1 MLLPRDVKGQ
11 KFLFS
16 TVALFILSIFIFSS
30 LGFAEEGEL
39 GRIRKAIGGKRARW
53 SAEETSVSKLPLEQK
68 RKRVGLIKP
77 TAQESQ
83 NDEELLTASAPIS
96 LAAPVGSFDW
106 RSNGMNYV
114 TPVKDQKACGSCWA
128 FATTAALESQVAI
141 ATGGVNK
148 DLAEQTLVSC
158 SGAGSCNGGYI
169 DRASN
174 YISASGS
181 GLPTENCFNY
191 TAANTSC
198 GYMCSDW
205 QKSTDAIMSWHWV
218 TYTTPTVSILK
229 DALFTY
235 GPLVTTMDVYED
247 FYYYHQGIYSYT
259 SGTYQGGH
267 AVLLVGYDDSAQCFL
282 VKNSW
287 GTGWGEAGYFKIS
300 YNELKSLTHFGF
312 YTIAYEGYYQ
322 PTPPPAAPAAPSD
335 LSATAFS
342 STQINLSW
350 TDNSSNESGFK
361 IERCT
366 GSGCT
371 SFSQITT
378 VGAGVKTYNNSGLA
392 GGESYTYRVRAY
404 NSGGNSDY
412 SKTATALTPA
422 VLTGPAAPSGL
433 SATASSSTQI
443 NLSWVDNSSNE
454 SGFKIERCTGSGCTS
469 FSQIATVGAG
479 VKTYNNSG
487 LAGGAS
493 YTYRVCAYNSSGNS
507 KYSDAATAAT
517 PAVPTGP
524 AAPSGLSATAFSS
537 TQINLSW
544 TDNSSNESGFKIE
557 RCKGSGCTS
566 FSQIA
571 TLGAG
576 VRTYNNSGL
585 AGGASYTYRVRAYNS
600 SGNSNYSNTATA
612 ETPAAIRPV
621 APTGLSA
628 AASSSTQIDLSWA
641 DNSNNE
647 TGFKIERCTG
657 STCTYFR
664 QIATVGPNINTF
676 SNTGL
681 SKYSVYRYR
690 VRSYNSYGNSAY
702 SNIIIKQPLQ

>member
-1 MLLPRDVKGQ
+1 MLHLRDVKGQ
-11 KFLFS
+11 KILFVS
-16 TVALFILSIFIFSS
+16 VALFFLFIFVFSS
-30 LGFAEEGEL
+30 LSFAEEAEL
-39 GRIRKAIGGKRARW
+39 GGIRKAIGGKRARW
-53 SAEETSVSKLPLEQK
+53 TAQETSISRLPMEQK
-68 RKRVGLIKP
+68 RKRFGLIKP
-77 TAQESQ
+77 TAVESESVE
-83 NDEELLTASAPIS
+83 DLLAVFAPIS
-96 LAAPVGSFDW
+96 LAAPSGSFDW
-106 RSNGMNYV
+106 RSNGLNYV
-114 TPVKDQKACGSCWA
+114 TPIKDQGACGSCWA

-169 DRASN
+169 NRASD

-181 GLPTENCFNY
+181 GLPQEDCFNY

-198 GYMCSDW
+198 GFICSEW
-205 QKSTDAIMSWHWV
+205 QKNTDGIVAWHWV
-218 TYTTPTVSILK
+218 TYTAPTVSILK

-235 GPLVTTMDVYED
+235 GPLVTTMDVYSD
-247 FYYYHQGIYSYT
+247 FYYYRQGIYSYT

-287 GTGWGEAGYFKIS
+287 GKGWGEAGYFRIS
-300 YNELKSLTHFGF
+300 YNELNTLTHFGF

-322 PTPPPAAPAAPSD
+322 PTPPSPAPTVPSD

-371 SFSQITT
+371 SFSQIAT
-378 VGAGVKTYNNSGLA
+378 VGAGVRTYNNSGLT
-392 GGESYTYRVRAY
+392 GGASYTYRVRAY

-412 SKTATALTPA
+412 SNTATAVTPA
-422 VLTGPAAPSGL
+422 VL
-433 SATASSSTQI
+433 
-443 NLSWVDNSSNE
+443 
-454 SGFKIERCTGSGCTS
+454 
-469 FSQIATVGAG
+469 
-479 VKTYNNSG
+479 
-487 LAGGAS
+487 
-493 YTYRVCAYNSSGNS
+493 
-507 KYSDAATAAT
+507 
-517 PAVPTGP
+517 TGP

-557 RCKGSGCTS
+557 RCTGSECT

-571 TLGAG
+571 TVGAG
-576 VRTYNNSGL
+576 VKTYNNSGL

-600 SGNSNYSNTATA
+600 SGNSAYSNTAA
-612 ETPAAIRPV
+612 AVTPAVLTGPA
-621 APTGLSA
+621 APSGLSA
-628 AASSSTQIDLSWA
+628 TAFSSTQINLSWT
-641 DNSNNE
+641 DNSSNE

-681 SKYSVYRYR
+681 IKYSVYRYR

-702 SNIIIKQPLQ
+702 SNIISKQPLQ